1 MVTVIIPSYNRE
13 KTIKRAVDSVLN
25 QTYKDIEVIVVDDCS
40 TDNTLDV
47 VKSIKDSRLKV
58 FKLNE
63 NSGAC
68 VARNFGI
75 EKAKGEYIAFQDSD
89 DEWLPE
95 KLEKQMD
102 VLENN
107 SNINLVFCQF
117 NKIDNENTSVYP
129 PLKTGIITRKVLLE
143 KSYVSTQTLIGRR
156 ECFSTVKFDPQMPRL
171 QDHDLVIRLSKKYCF
186 YFVNE
191 PLVNMYVQDDSISN
205 NIKKLIDAEY
215 LLLTKYS
222 EEVKSFP
229 EFKYYNL
236 TIFAA
241 MKRRNKM
248 KAGIEYKAL
257 YKMKPSFKRLLK
269 YIYVAI
275 TDISRKSYKSF
286 IV

>member
-25 QTYKDIEVIVVDDCS
+25 QSYKDIEVIVVDDCS

-75 EKAKGEYIAFQDSD
+75 EKAKGQYIAFQDSD

-95 KLEKQMD
+95 KLEKQMIAFNKNAD
-102 VLENN
+102 V
-107 SNINLVFCQF
+107 VFCAF
-117 NKIDNENTSVYP
+117 NRIDNTYKDVYP
-129 PLKTGIITRKVLLE
+129 VLTDGFVQRKTILE
-143 KSYVSTQTLIGRR
+143 KSYVSTQTLIARK
-156 ECFSTVKFDPQMPRL
+156 ECFDNIKFDPQMPRL
-171 QDHDLVIRLSKKYCF
+171 QDYDLVIRLSKKFSF
-186 YFVNE
+186 YFLSE
-191 PLVNMYVQDDSISN
+191 PMVNMYIQNDSISKN
-205 NIKKLIDAEY
+205 SIKLIDAEY
-215 LLLTKYS
+215 LILTKYP
-222 EEVKSFP
+222 EDVELYP
-229 EFKYYNL
+229 EFKFFNL
-236 TIFAA
+236 SIFAINKLKKNLKAGKEFRTIF
-241 MKRRNKM
+241 
-248 KAGIEYKAL
+248 
-257 YKMKPSFKRLLK
+257 KMKPSVKKLVK

-286 IV
+286 ID